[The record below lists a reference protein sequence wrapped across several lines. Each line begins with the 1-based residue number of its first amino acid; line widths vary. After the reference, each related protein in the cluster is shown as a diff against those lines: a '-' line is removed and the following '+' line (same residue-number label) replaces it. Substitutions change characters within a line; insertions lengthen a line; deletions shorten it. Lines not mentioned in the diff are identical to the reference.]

1 MKKIETFNSTYI
13 FLHEENDIDILSNK
27 NKIKE
32 LQFNHNAF
40 IYYYSELSKNK
51 NIIKNKIN
59 YHNNTIKSKIFAR
72 NCTITELDNNIKNI
86 FLNKYHMQGSD
97 KSNIT
102 YGAYYQNEL
111 IAVTTFDNKRTFVG
125 GEKLNEYELSR
136 FATNSNHIVVG
147 IFPKIINK
155 FIKEYKPIKIISF
168 ANKRWTLSKNNLYT
182 KNGFKLVKNI
192 PQDYYYYKN
201 NKILHKFNLGK
212 SQIKKKYPNI
222 YNSSKTEL
230 EMTIELGYVR
240 IWDTGKYKY
249 ELYINSSQQIIF
261 GFIYRITNLINNK
274 IYIGQT
280 SRKLSKRILEYK
292 KSFLYNN
299 QQNTHLQNSFNK
311 YGFENFKFEV
321 IDIAQNI
328 NELNE
333 KEINYIK
340 QYNST
345 NKKIGYNIESGGK
358 NSIPTTETLE
368 KMSKS
373 HLGIKQTDSWVNKR
387 IAIAGSCDAKKYGK
401 KKTDEEK
408 NQLSV
413 ISPKFWLGKMR
424 SDKTKSKISKTKK
437 ENGLSDKQKKI
448 LYKTVY
454 KRNILTN
461 TVQSY
466 ESTTIAATFEHV
478 NQSTISRWCKNKK
491 NVNGYHWSY

>member
-13 FLHEENDIDILSNK
+13 FLHEENDINILSNK

-32 LQFNHNAF
+32 LQLNHNAF
-40 IYYYSELSKNK
+40 IYYYTELSKNK

-72 NCTITELDNNIKNI
+72 NCIITELDNNTKNI

-97 KSNIT
+97 KSNIA

-111 IAVTTFDNKRTFVG
+111 IAVTTFDNKRTFAG
-125 GEKLNEYELSR
+125 GEKINEYDLSR
-136 FATNSNHIVVG
+136 FATNSNHIVIGV
-147 IFPKIINK
+147 FPKIINK

-212 SQIKKKYPNI
+212 SQIKKKYPDI
-222 YNSSKTEL
+222 YNSNKTEL
-230 EMTIELGYVR
+230 EMTIELGYIR

-249 ELYINSSQQIIF
+249 ELYIDSSQRIIF
-261 GFIYRITNLINNK
+261 GFIYKITNLMNNK

-292 KSFLYNN
+292 KSLLYNN

-311 YGFENFKFEV
+311 YGFENFQFEV

-340 QYNST
+340 QYDST

-368 KMSKS
+368 KMSRS
-373 HLGIKQTDSWVNKR
+373 HQGIKQTDSWINKR
-387 IAIAGSCDAKKYGK
+387 VAKAGTENAKKYGRR
-401 KKTDEEK
+401 KTEEEK
-408 NQLSV
+408 LILSV
-413 ISPKFWLGKMR
+413 NNPKFWLGKTR
-424 SDKTKSKISKTKK
+424 DDETRRKISETKK
-437 ENGLSDKQKKI
+437 FNGPSQKLKDAT
-448 LYKTVY
+448 YKTVY
-454 KRNILTN
+454 RKSLETN
-461 TVQSY
+461 KIITY
-466 ESTTIAATFEHV
+466 ESTGIASNFENV
-478 NQSTISRWCKNKK
+478 NQSTISRWCKNNKI
-491 NVNGYHWSY
+491 VDGYSWSY